1 MTRSLVALL
10 VMLALFAMAAVSCA
24 PSEADE
30 RKLVVYT
37 AGPRGVAE
45 VICDAFTAETGIAIE
60 LFSATTGQVLAK
72 LEAEKYNPRAD
83 IVILASGFAAEWLKR
98 ENRLL
103 PYHPSWLDET
113 HTAWH
118 DPDDAYFAT
127 SAAAVGIAVRRDA
140 HRPDLEWCDFFND
153 SASSKGRFAGRA
165 IMPAPS
171 RSGSSSDFVLTYM
184 LSRDEDRVWQDFITA
199 KRNGLEIAG
208 ANSQA
213 ITNLLIG
220 SHDAIVGAADYL
232 VYREIAR
239 GEPIVMHFP
248 PSGAPVITRPIAIL
262 KSTRRAETAMRF
274 IDHYF
279 SEASQARLAA
289 VHLLPARTSTP
300 LSAARADQPLPPTI
314 GVNIDDVLRHQRRIL
329 RRFQYEIE
337 RASSRERTR

>member
-1 MTRSLVALL
+1 MTRSRVAFL
-10 VMLALFAMAAVSCA
+10 VMLVLSAMAAPSCA
-24 PSEADE
+24 PREADE

-45 VICDAFTAETGIAIE
+45 AICNAFTAETGIAIE

-83 IVILASGFAAEWLKR
+83 VVILASGFAAEWLKR

-103 PYHPSWLDET
+103 SYHPSWLDET
-113 HTAWH
+113 HAAWH
-118 DPDDAYFAT
+118 DPDGAYFAT

-140 HRPDLEWCDFFND
+140 HRPDLEWRDFFSD
-153 SASSKGRFAGRA
+153 SVSSESRFTGRA

-184 LSRDEDRVWQDFITA
+184 LSRDEDRAWQDFITA

-220 SHDAIVGAADYL
+220 SHDAIVGAVDYL

-239 GEPIVMHFP
+239 GESIVMHFP
-248 PSGAPVITRPIAIL
+248 PSGIPVITRPIAIL
-262 KSTRRAETAMRF
+262 KTTRRTETAIHF
-274 IDHYF
+274 VDHYF
-279 SEASQARLAA
+279 SEASQAHLAA
-289 VHLLPARTSTP
+289 VHLLPARAATP
-300 LSAARADQPLPPTI
+300 LSAARADQSLPPAI
-314 GVNIDDVLRHQRRIL
+314 DVNRDDVLAHQRRIL

-337 RASSRERTR
+337 RASSREGMR

>member
-1 MTRSLVALL
+1 MILLRAALCLMLLLGAVA
-10 VMLALFAMAAVSCA
+10 AGSCT
-24 PSEADE
+24 PRDADY
-30 RKLVVYT
+30 RTLVVYT

-45 VICDAFTAETGIAIE
+45 AICDAFTAETGIAIE

-98 ENRLL
+98 EDRLL
-103 PYHPSWLDET
+103 PHHPDWLDDT

-118 DPDDAYFAT
+118 DPDGAYFAT

-140 HRPDLEWCDFFND
+140 YRPDLEWSDFFSD
-153 SASSKGRFAGRA
+153 SVSGASRFNGRA

-184 LSRDEDRVWQDFITA
+184 LSRDEESAWRDFNDA
-199 KRNGLEIAG
+199 KRAGLEIAG

-213 ITNLLIG
+213 VTNLLIG
-220 SHDAIVGAADYL
+220 SHDAIVGAVDYL

-262 KSTRRAETAMRF
+262 KTTRRAESAVRF
-274 IDHYF
+274 VDHYL

-289 VHLLPARTSTP
+289 VHLLPARKATP
-300 LSAARADQPLPPTI
+300 LSEVRANQPLPPA
-314 GVNIDDVLRHQRRIL
+314 IDVDTDQVLAHQRRIL

-337 RASSRERTR
+337 RAASREGAR